1 MMPFVKELSEEF
13 PEITFA
19 KFDTTGK
26 SSPLLSCAPAKD
38 GGENQLF
45 F

>member
-19 KFDTTGK
+19 KFDTTGEPGTK
-26 SSPLLSCAPAKD
+26 LRTYRKKKNSSWVY
-38 GGENQLF
+38 
-45 F
+45 